1 MSILKYTGNFF
12 RHLGLV
18 ARHRWRVFIN
28 CCKCGIPWRGFVH
41 DLSKF
46 SPTEFFESV
55 KYYQGNRSP
64 IGACRR
70 ATGMSRAW
78 LHHKGRNKHHIEYW
92 QDDECQQHPVM
103 PYKYAVEC
111 VCDKL
116 AATRVYAGKDYSTDL
131 PLLHWNRYGCRV
143 KGNPLTLKFVE
154 EVFIDVERLGEKSV
168 LKKSYMEKKYRE
180 ICSKD
185 NDS

>member
-1 MSILKYTGNFF
+1 MGFLKYFGNFF
-12 RHLGLV
+12 RHLFLV
-18 ARHRWRVFIN
+18 CRHRHRVFIN
-28 CCKCGIPWRGFVH
+28 CVKCGIPLRGLVH

-55 KYYQGNRSP
+55 KYFQGNRSP

-70 ATGMSRAW
+70 ATGKSNAW

-92 QDDECQQHPVM
+92 QDFECQQHPVM
-103 PYKYAVEC
+103 PYRYAVEC

-143 KGNPLTLKFVE
+143 IGNPLTLKFVE
-154 EVFIDVERLGEKSV
+154 SVFVDVKDHGEKFVLSKRYMKMKYAEICIDV
-168 LKKSYMEKKYRE
+168 
-180 ICSKD
+180 
-185 NDS
+185 NNA

>member
-1 MSILKYTGNFF
+1 MKISNVFKHFF
-12 RHLGLV
+12 LV
-18 ARHRWRVFIN
+18 IKHKHKVLVHCAR
-28 CCKCGIPWRGFVH
+28 CGILWRGIVH

-64 IGACRR
+64 IGVCRR
-70 ATGMSRAW
+70 TTGMSYAW

-92 QDDECQQHPVM
+92 LDPDCAVTPMM

-116 AATRVYAGKDYSTDL
+116 AATKTYNGKNYTEDKA
-131 PLLHWNRYGCRV
+131 LLHWEKYGNKV
-143 KGNPLTLKFVE
+143 DGNPKTMRFIEK
-154 EVFIDVERLGEKSV
+154 VFTDLSLHGEKYILS
-168 LKKSYMEKKYRE
+168 KKYMKATYKA
-180 ICSKD
+180 ICID
-185 NDS
+185 EN